1 MSGQQPPSTT
11 SSGSAPLVVI
21 LAFDYGTRR
30 IGVASGNTM
39 TRMAQALCTLECRQ
53 RQIPWGDIDR
63 LLRDYLPGQLVVGLP
78 YNDDGTPTGMT
89 PAAQAFATALAERS
103 KLPVAM
109 VDERHSSKEAER
121 ELAYLRRSG
130 VKTRRVT
137 HADVDMT
144 AAKVVLER
152 WFTQV
157 SAANQIVDKA
167 T

>member
-11 SSGSAPLVVI
+11 SSGSVPLVVI

-39 TRMAQALCTLECRQ
+39 MRMPQALCTLECRQ
-53 RQIPWGDIDR
+53 QQIPWSDIER

-89 PAAQAFATALAERS
+89 AAAQAFAAALAERS

-109 VDERHSSKEAER
+109 VDERHSSREAER

-130 VKTRRVT
+130 VKTKRVT

-152 WFTQV
+152 WFA
-157 SAANQIVDKA
+157 SL
-167 T
+167 

>member
-11 SSGSAPLVVI
+11 PSGSASLVVI

-39 TRMAQALCTLECRQ
+39 TRMPQALCTLECRQ
-53 RQIPWGDIDR
+53 QQIPWTDIER

-89 PAAQAFATALAERS
+89 AAAQAFAAALAERS

-109 VDERHSSKEAER
+109 VDERHSSREAER

-130 VKTRRVT
+130 VKTKRVT

-152 WFTQV
+152 WFSQHE
-157 SAANQIVDKA
+157 
-167 T
+167 

>member
-1 MSGQQPPSTT
+1 MSDDATSLNSTPSTV
-11 SSGSAPLVVI
+11 PLVVI

-39 TRMAQALCTLECRQ
+39 TRMAQALCTLECKQ
-53 RQIPWGDIDR
+53 QQVPWPDIDK
-63 LLRDYLPGQLVVGLP
+63 LIRDYLPGQLVVGLP
-78 YNDDGTPTGMT
+78 YNDDGTPTGIT
-89 PAAQAFATALAERS
+89 PAVQAFAVELAERS
-103 KLPVAM
+103 KLPVAL
-109 VDERHSSKEAER
+109 VDERHSSREAER

-152 WFTQV
+152 WFSQR
-157 SAANQIVDKA
+157 DRD
-167 T
+167 

>member
-1 MSGQQPPSTT
+1 MSGQQPPSTIT
-11 SSGSAPLVVI
+11 SGPAPLVVI

-39 TRMAQALCTLECRQ
+39 SRMAQALCTLECKQ
-53 RQIPWGDIDR
+53 QQIPWSDIDR

-89 PAAQAFATALAERS
+89 PAAQAFAAALAERS

-109 VDERHSSKEAER
+109 MDERHSSREAER

-137 HADVDMT
+137 HADVDMV

-152 WFTQV
+152 WF
-157 SAANQIVDKA
+157 ANP
-167 T
+167 

>member
-1 MSGQQPPSTT
+1 MSEPGASPTD
-11 SSGSAPLVVI
+11 LKVI

-39 TRMAQALCTLECRQ
+39 SRIAQTLCTLECKQ
-53 RQIPWGDIDR
+53 SQIPWTEIDK
-63 LLRDYLPGQLVVGLP
+63 LLRDYLPSQLIVGLP

-89 PAAQAFATALAERS
+89 PAVQTFASELAERS
-103 KLPVAM
+103 HLPVAL
-109 VDERHSSKEAER
+109 VDERHSSREAER

-137 HADVDMT
+137 HADVDMM

-152 WFTQV
+152 WFSQR
-157 SAANQIVDKA
+157 N
-167 T
+167 

>member
-1 MSGQQPPSTT
+1 MSGQQPPSNLT
-11 SSGSAPLVVI
+11 SGPAPLVVI

-39 TRMAQALCTLECRQ
+39 SRMAQALCTLECKQ
-53 RQIPWGDIDR
+53 QQIPWSDIDR

-89 PAAQAFATALAERS
+89 PAAQAFAAALAERS

-109 VDERHSSKEAER
+109 VDEGHSSREAER
-121 ELAYLRRSG
+121 ELASLRRSG

-137 HADVDMT
+137 HADVDMV

-152 WFTQV
+152 WFE
-157 SAANQIVDKA
+157 NP
-167 T
+167 

>member
-1 MSGQQPPSTT
+1 MSDDATSLNSTPSAV
-11 SSGSAPLVVI
+11 SLVVV

-39 TRMAQALCTLECRQ
+39 TCMAQALCTLECKQ
-53 RQIPWGDIDR
+53 QQVPWQDVDKLI
-63 LLRDYLPGQLVVGLP
+63 RDYLPGQLVVGLP
-78 YNDDGTPTGMT
+78 YNDDGTATGIT
-89 PAAQAFATALAERS
+89 PAVQAFAAELAERS
-103 KLPVAM
+103 QLPVAL
-109 VDERHSSKEAER
+109 VDERHSSREAER

-152 WFTQV
+152 WFSQR
-157 SAANQIVDKA
+157 DRD
-167 T
+167 

>member
-1 MSGQQPPSTT
+1 MSDTGVSPSE
-11 SSGSAPLVVI
+11 LKVI

-39 TRMAQALCTLECRQ
+39 SRIAQALCTLECKQ
-53 RQIPWGDIDR
+53 LQTPWTEIDR
-63 LLRDYLPGQLVVGLP
+63 LLRDYLPSQLIVGLP

-89 PAAQAFATALAERS
+89 PAAQAFASELTERS
-103 KLPVAM
+103 GLPVTL
-109 VDERHSSKEAER
+109 VDERHSSREAER

-137 HADVDMT
+137 HADVDMM

-152 WFTQV
+152 WFSQR
-157 SAANQIVDKA
+157 N
-167 T
+167 

>member
-1 MSGQQPPSTT
+1 MSDTGT
-11 SSGSAPLVVI
+11 SETELKVI

-39 TRMAQALCTLECRQ
+39 SRIAQALCTLECKQ
-53 RQIPWGDIDR
+53 LQTPWPEIDKVIH
-63 LLRDYLPGQLVVGLP
+63 DYLPSQLIVGLP

-89 PAAQAFATALAERS
+89 AAAQAFADDLAKRS
-103 KLPVAM
+103 GLPVAL
-109 VDERHSSKEAER
+109 VDERHSSREAER

-137 HADVDMT
+137 HADVDMM

-152 WFTQV
+152 WFSQR
-157 SAANQIVDKA
+157 N
-167 T
+167 

>member
-1 MSGQQPPSTT
+1 MSGPQPPSTT
-11 SSGSAPLVVI
+11 SSGPASLVVI

-39 TRMAQALCTLECRQ
+39 SRTAQALCTLEWKQ
-53 RQIPWGDIDR
+53 QQLPWSDIER

-89 PAAQAFATALAERS
+89 PAAQAFATELAERS

-109 VDERHSSKEAER
+109 VDERHSSREAER
-121 ELAYLRRSG
+121 ELASLRRSG

-137 HADVDMT
+137 HADVDMV

-152 WFTQV
+152 WF
-157 SAANQIVDKA
+157 SRSS
-167 T
+167 